1 MNKKSIARV
10 KMYLDRGQVAIAYIK
25 SIAYVFMSVSM
36 FKLWTPLEQ
45 YATAPV
51 FVILTVGMFV
61 SMAFIGYL
69 DMHKVLFY
77 QEEIKEQT
85 KVNPIMTKVLED
97 LDEIKRRLK

>member
-51 FVILTVGMFV
+51 FVIVTV
-61 SMAFIGYL
+61 
-69 DMHKVLFY
+69 
-77 QEEIKEQT
+77 
-85 KVNPIMTKVLED
+85 
-97 LDEIKRRLK
+97 